1 MEEKL
6 KAPLGKATFLLG
18 LADPLDIPEPGE
30 VHVQFSK
37 PFHDEFDRKMYRNLE
52 GEQVLIAHQPAC
64 HRSNI
69 QKMRAVSHPR
79 LSQLF
84 DLIVFLLRG
93 AYPAA
98 GKLQG
103 GDYDGNVFW
112 TCWEPVLVA
121 PFCNAPAPLRTLN
134 PTKYGIK
141 KDTGRLNQVM
151 NPHNLCTADNFLK
164 EALDF
169 RMTQSLLGKAT
180 VFAVKVAYLENR
192 VYSERLNVLYDVH
205 DLLVDAPKQTYRFDD
220 NDFNNLVQRQLKCE
234 NPGVSA
240 YKQAMEA
247 RAKFKAMG
255 EEDKDIAK
263 DLRHNTDNVLD
274 FLYFDIV
281 RKHNRKTRLALEA
294 ALPKEDDDDSD
305 LQLPFLQLREKE
317 DDILSYELKILLTGI
332 EKAVQDW
339 NRNLG
344 DKSELSP
351 ERYKKLMNSC
361 YSMFRSLM
369 PSPANT
375 SHPQIAPLLYPY
387 LGPKHPTVWE
397 TVRSSAL
404 FTMYPK
410 KHSFVWHMAGREL
423 ARLKAGTDAYTYN
436 VVPRVFANLKMKP
449 SKVLQMEDEETDS
462 ERVNQTVIYSE

>member
-1 MEEKL
+1 
-6 KAPLGKATFLLG
+6 
-18 LADPLDIPEPGE
+18 
-30 VHVQFSK
+30 
-37 PFHDEFDRKMYRNLE
+37 
-52 GEQVLIAHQPAC
+52 
-64 HRSNI
+64 
-69 QKMRAVSHPR
+69 
-79 LSQLF
+79 
-84 DLIVFLLRG
+84 
-93 AYPAA
+93 
-98 GKLQG
+98 
-103 GDYDGNVFW
+103 
-112 TCWEPVLVA
+112 VA
-121 PFCNAPAPLRTLN
+121 PFRNAPAPLRTLN

-141 KDTGRLNQVM
+141 KDTRRLNQVM
-151 NPHNLCTADNFLK
+151 NPHSLCTADNFLK

-205 DLLVDAPKQTYRFDD
+205 DLLVDAPKQAYRFDD
-220 NDFNNLVQRQLKCE
+220 NDFNNLVQRQLKCG
-234 NPGVSA
+234 NPGVPA

-263 DLRHNTDNVLD
+263 GLRHNTDNILD

-281 RKHNRKTRLALEA
+281 RKHNRETRQALKA

-305 LQLPFLQLREKE
+305 LQLPFLQLQEKE
-317 DDILSYELKILLTGI
+317 DDILSHELKILLTGI
-332 EKAVQDW
+332 EKAVRDW
-339 NRNLG
+339 NRSFG
-344 DKSELSP
+344 DRSELSP

-361 YSMFRSLM
+361 YNMFRSLM

-404 FTMYPK
+404 YTMYPK
-410 KHSFVWHMAGREL
+410 KHSFVWHMAGQEL
-423 ARLKAGTDAYTYN
+423 ARLKAGTDADTYN
-436 VVPRVFANLKMKP
+436 VVPRVFADLKMKP
-449 SKVLQMEDEETDS
+449 SKVLPMEDEETDS
-462 ERVNQTVIYSE
+462 ERVNQTVIYS